1 MARSYSEKQTME
13 AVFAVK
19 PFVKRRPW
27 SAVLLSLALVVMLVA
42 AVQTVATLARS
53 FDLGF
58 GFFLVLPRLLELGLI
73 AFGLILTAKG
83 MPYRAG
89 QSLHCSKC
97 GYQRVEERDRLLIN
111 CPECG
116 HFWRLF
122 GGWRTGRPLGSRRLV
137 QIGLLV
143 CVLGVGMVTIREV
156 AARWFAERLSSA
168 MLIRHVLYAPEGTAG
183 LSWEVLARRSLT
195 SGQTKWLADDLLQRR
210 NRRGSLDL
218 AATQWLHTKV
228 ASPTFDKELT
238 SRFYEDA
245 ADFWLVLPEQ
255 AAVQQAFEVT
265 LRAVFRGGAA
275 PTPDGRISFA
285 VEGITIELPAPPP
298 EDLRTDFEKTFM
310 TGPKVL
316 PPQGTSART
325 HDPLDSRRNAN
336 LATATGAS
344 PFVGKATVRAF
355 VWMLAGPEVGEELKW
370 SPTGAAGSAGGG
382 GAAGGGGGGPQ
393 SLSTQR
399 RAIRRV
405 IVREI
410 DIVPVR

>member
-1 MARSYSEKQTME
+1 ME

-27 SAVLLSLALVVMLVA
+27 SVVLLSLAAVVMLVA
-42 AVQTVATLARS
+42 VVQTVATMARS

-58 GFFLVLPRLLELGLI
+58 GFILVLPRLLELGLI
-73 AFGLILTAKG
+73 AFGLVLTAKG
-83 MPYRAG
+83 MPYRVG
-89 QSLHCSKC
+89 QSLHCSRC

-116 HFWRLF
+116 HYWRLF

-143 CVLGVGMVTIREV
+143 CVLGIGMVTIREL

-168 MLIRHVLYAPEGTAG
+168 MLIRHVLYAPEGSAG
-183 LSWEVLARRSLT
+183 MSWEVLARRSLT
-195 SGQTKWLADDLLQRR
+195 TGQTKWLADDLLQRR
-210 NRRGSLDL
+210 SRRGSLDL
-218 AATQWLHTKV
+218 PATQWLHTKV
-228 ASPTFDKELT
+228 ADPTFDKELA
-238 SRFYEDA
+238 SRFYDEV

-255 AAVQQAFEVT
+255 ATVQQAFDVT
-265 LRAVFRGGAA
+265 LRATFRGSAA
-275 PTPDGRISFA
+275 LTPAGRVSFA
-285 VEGITIELPAPPP
+285 VEGIAIELPAPPP

-316 PPQGTSART
+316 PPQGTSPRT
-325 HDPLDSRRNAN
+325 LDPLDTRRNTS
-336 LATATGAS
+336 LAVATGAG
-344 PFVGKATVRAF
+344 PFVGKATVRAV
-355 VWMLAGPEVGEELKW
+355 VWMLTGPEVGEELKW
-370 SPTGAAGSAGGG
+370 SPSNGS
-382 GAAGGGGGGPQ
+382 GGGPQ

-399 RAIRRV
+399 RAIRRE

-410 DIVPVR
+410 DIVPAR